1 MLKTEKE
8 LQIYFKYYFFADN
21 WKNYDK
27 FINERILVALLTTH
41 KVVRRRIMHL

>member
-21 WKNYDK
+21 GKNDDK
-27 FINERILVALLTTH
+27 FSRA
-41 KVVRRRIMHL
+41 RR